1 MERKGELLYQRF
13 LNTAQETVRLTAAL
27 EGFFLEADIE
37 ESQRDAYAAYLK
49 RRIRPAMERLIR
61 ENALE
66 KMDVLEA
73 ARLGGGAGDG
83 CVYRPGTEPRTGSGD
98 ALADAKKGGA
108 VWIPRPGISP
118 SSVEALALR
127 ILGGCC
133 GVVYRQYPHL
143 DAALA
148 GLVPECAEGD

>member
-61 ENALE
+61 ENALD
-66 KMDVLEA
+66 KMDVLEQRGWVGAQEMDAFIRQAQSLGQEA
-73 ARLGGGAGDG
+73 AMLWLMR
-83 CVYRPGTEPRTGSGD
+83 R
-98 ALADAKKGGA
+98 KGERYGYHD
-108 VWIPRPGISP
+108 RDFT
-118 SSVEALALR
+118 L
-127 ILGGCC
+127 
-133 GVVYRQYPHL
+133 
-143 DAALA
+143 
-148 GLVPECAEGD
+148 

>member
-1 MERKGELLYQRF
+1 MVVQEEQSRRGEHGCVKGELLYQRF

-66 KMDVLEA
+66 KMDVLEQ
-73 ARLGGGAGDG
+73 RGWVGAQEMDAFI
-83 CVYRPGTEPRTGSGD
+83 RQGTEPGTGSGD
-98 ALADAKKGGA
+98 ALADAKKGGT
-108 VWIPRPGISP
+108 VWIPRPGFHP
-118 SSVEALALR
+118 LA
-127 ILGGCC
+127 
-133 GVVYRQYPHL
+133 
-143 DAALA
+143 
-148 GLVPECAEGD
+148 

>member
-66 KMDVLEA
+66 KMDVLEQRGWEEQVEQPAQQA
-73 ARLGGGAGDG
+73 AQSLGQEAAMLWLM
-83 CVYRPGTEPRTGSGD
+83 RR
-98 ALADAKKGGA
+98 KGERYGYHD
-108 VWIPRPGISP
+108 RDFT
-118 SSVEALALR
+118 L
-127 ILGGCC
+127 
-133 GVVYRQYPHL
+133 
-143 DAALA
+143 
-148 GLVPECAEGD
+148 

>member
-66 KMDVLEA
+66 KMDVLEQRGWVGAQEMDAFIRQAQSLGQEA
-73 ARLGGGAGDG
+73 AMLWLMRRKGERYGYHAWRLWHCGF
-83 CVYRPGTEPRTGSGD
+83 
-98 ALADAKKGGA
+98 LAAVA
-108 VWIPRPGISP
+108 VWFTGNTRIWMPRLPD
-118 SSVEALALR
+118 LFRNALR
-127 ILGGCC
+127 RL
-133 GVVYRQYPHL
+133 R
-143 DAALA
+143 
-148 GLVPECAEGD
+148 